1 MAATVQILID
11 QPNQLQQPQ
20 PQRVVRIGDLADE
33 IIHGRHVLRMLRS
46 LVVVSLGILGFST
59 AMAVIGFAFAVTAT
73 VSLLGLFE
81 PTGVNNYLMF
91 ALVTGV
97 LLLCLFTTELLAS
110 MAWNDIRSYYPPDVA
125 DSDGRLQSG
134 SLPLSP
140 VNSSLLSST
149 SSLRF

>member
-1 MAATVQILID
+1 MAASVGMVID
-11 QPNQLQQPQ
+11 QPLQQQ
-20 PQRVVRIGDLADE
+20 QQRVVRIGDLADE
-33 IIHGRHVLRMLRS
+33 IIHVRQLLRILRS

-81 PTGVNNYLMF
+81 QTGVNNYLMF

-110 MAWNDIRSYYPPDVA
+110 MAWNDIRTYYPPDVA
-125 DSDGRLQSG
+125 ASDRRLQSG
-134 SLPLSP
+134 SLPLTP
-140 VNSSLLSST
+140 TNSSSDA
-149 SSLRF
+149 SLRF